1 MMESIK
7 IDPETADRIALAVL
21 KEDYQMV
28 RENVRNLEILK
39 KKGAIAEQLKED
51 MKYDEELLKA
61 IKRVLAYHMT
71 HDECRKFNKENA

>member
-7 IDPETADRIALAVL
+7 IDHETADRIALAVL

-28 RENVRNLEILK
+28 RQNVQNLDILK
-39 KKGAIAEQLKED
+39 KNDTIAD
-51 MKYDEELLKA
+51 HMKKDLEYDKKLLKA

-71 HDECRKFNKENA
+71 HDECRKFIKENK